1 MMTRE
6 QLENAPYEA
15 PVTKK
20 IRIGRKMMFIGS
32 ILLFLAALGN
42 IVEMILIIVNP
53 SMMAVSL
60 DDQRQFIYLIFLP
73 IASIFIS
80 FVSIG
85 GISFVR
91 GKGPFLHWASLGAI
105 ILAIYMIL
113 DLIIDIR
120 KIAHGVIAASEQ
132 DQTVLWIRFI
142 IGIIEIQG
150 FGGVFFFGW
159 LFAKNYLD

>member
-20 IRIGRKMMFIGS
+20 IRIGRIMMIVGS
-32 ILLFLAALGN
+32 ILLLVVAVAN
-42 IVEMILIIVNP
+42 IVEMALIIANP
-53 SMMAVSL
+53 EMMGVDLS
-60 DDQRQFIYLIFLP
+60 DQRQIIYLIFLP
-73 IASIFIS
+73 FVSILICFI
-80 FVSIG
+80 SIG
-85 GISFVR
+85 GISFAR
-91 GKGPFLHWASLGAI
+91 GKGPLLHWASIGAI
-105 ILAIYMIL
+105 LMGIYIIL

-120 KIAHGVIAASEQ
+120 KLAHGVITTSEQ
-132 DQTVLWIRFI
+132 NHAALWIRFI

-150 FGGVFFFGW
+150 FGGIFFFGW